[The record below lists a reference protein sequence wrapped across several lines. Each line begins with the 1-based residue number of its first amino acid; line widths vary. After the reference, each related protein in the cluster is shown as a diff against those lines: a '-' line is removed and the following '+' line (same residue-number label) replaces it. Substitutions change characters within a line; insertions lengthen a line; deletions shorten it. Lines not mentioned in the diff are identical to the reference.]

1 VDLSPAAAGPNALIW
16 NTTSGTWNT
25 SATNWLVSGSGSP
38 VAYTQ
43 GDSVTFSGTG
53 GGIVTISG
61 SMQPS
66 SITVSATS
74 GTYTFVSSAGNLLT
88 GTTGLAKSG
97 GGTLILSGSS
107 AFSGST
113 AITGGTIRAG
123 ADGALGTGTLSL
135 AGGTIASAD
144 STARTFTNGVT
155 VGGDVTVGDGT
166 GTGAVTFSGATNL
179 GGATRA
185 ITTVADTTF
194 SGVISNGGLTKLGPG
209 TLVLTAANTYAG
221 ATTVSAG
228 KLLVNGQI
236 TSATTSVA
244 ALATLGGSG
253 TIAGA
258 VVVGA
263 SGTLSPGTSP
273 GILTV
278 NSLSLSGSA
287 VTLMEIVGSGT
298 TAGVAGTG
306 YDQVSILSSGGLAFG
321 GILDLD
327 FGNRATS
334 FARGTTFQLFAFSG
348 STSGDFTTL
357 RILDLSGAYA
367 GLSFSQSPYVSGEWT
382 TGIIPATGGNYLVF
396 SENAGTLAVVPEPSA
411 IALAAL
417 GAGMVGWRVTR
428 RRPR

>member
-1 VDLSPAAAGPNALIW
+1 
-16 NTTSGTWNT
+16 
-25 SATNWLVSGSGSP
+25 
-38 VAYTQ
+38 
-43 GDSVTFSGTG
+43 
-53 GGIVTISG
+53 
-61 SMQPS
+61 MQPS

-166 GTGAVTFSGATNL
+166 GTGAV
-179 GGATRA
+179 
-185 ITTVADTTF
+185 TF